1 MNNIIRIKIAKMCK
15 AKTIKVTRAIANKDE
30 KRRKEENVHDRRNFF
45 SLTVNKAILVDYV
58 HF

>member
-45 SLTVNKAILVDYV
+45 SLTVNKAILGEY
-58 HF
+58 